1 MKYDIVIFV
10 VIAVLIGGVSIY
22 GLNSQ
27 NIATYNGPSL
37 QTYNY
42 NISEVTSMNHAMSIF
57 SNSEENPL
65 DELNTEDQDEPFSLA
80 PKDIITLEL
89 H

>member
-1 MKYDIVIFV
+1 
-10 VIAVLIGGVSIY
+10 
-22 GLNSQ
+22 
-27 NIATYNGPSL
+27 
-37 QTYNY
+37 
-42 NISEVTSMNHAMSIF
+42 MNHAMSIF